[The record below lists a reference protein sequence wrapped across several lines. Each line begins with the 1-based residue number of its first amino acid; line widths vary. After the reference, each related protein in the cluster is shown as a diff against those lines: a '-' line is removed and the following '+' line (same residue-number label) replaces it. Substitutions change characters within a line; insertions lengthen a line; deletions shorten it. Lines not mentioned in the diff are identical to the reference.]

1 MEIVTEHPL
10 DPGEI
15 FEKLRKHNTSG
26 SAVFHYAIV
35 KSRVKERQSSG
46 IRFEQNGDLK
56 SELSEIEADIRDRW
70 NVDDVLLVRR
80 IGLLRV
86 GDLISL
92 VAVSSP
98 ASNDSFKACRHGLD
112 RLTKMRSIKKTELY
126 LD

>member
-1 MEIVTEHPL
+1 MDIVTERPL

-26 SAVFHYAIV
+26 SAIFHYAV
-35 KSRVKERQSSG
+35 MKSRIGERRSSG

-56 SELSEIEADIRDRW
+56 TELSEIEADIRDRW
-70 NVDDVLLVRR
+70 RVDDVLLARR
-80 IGLLRV
+80 TGLLHI

-92 VAVSSP
+92 AAVSSP
-98 ASNDSFKACRHGLD
+98 ASNDSFEACRYGLT
-112 RLTKMRSIKKTELY
+112 RLTKMSCIKKTELY